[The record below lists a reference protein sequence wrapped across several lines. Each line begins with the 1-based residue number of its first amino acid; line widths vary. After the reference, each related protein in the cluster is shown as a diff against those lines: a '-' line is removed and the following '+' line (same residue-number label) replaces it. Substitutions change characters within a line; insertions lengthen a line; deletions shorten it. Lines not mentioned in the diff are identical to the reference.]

1 MDKRVQDVNIEI
13 LQYREAAQELFA
25 GIIPEGMLYEL
36 EQISMGG
43 NVSVDVTNEIKS
55 VCMKRR
61 KQAWFKLAQLSN
73 LRPPVSAIQI
83 HDLYL
88 NAMIRVIEALRA
100 ALNGNLFKATATFE
114 ISSNLLM
121 KTEELWRDISFD

>member
-1 MDKRVQDVNIEI
+1 
-13 LQYREAAQELFA
+13 
-25 GIIPEGMLYEL
+25 MLYEL